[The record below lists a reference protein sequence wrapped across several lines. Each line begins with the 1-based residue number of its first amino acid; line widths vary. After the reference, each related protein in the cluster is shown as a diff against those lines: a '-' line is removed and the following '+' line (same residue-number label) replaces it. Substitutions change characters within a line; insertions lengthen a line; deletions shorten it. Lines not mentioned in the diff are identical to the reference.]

1 MIRNT
6 FARAAAFLALVSL
19 VATPALPQSQIDVSR
34 QVKGVLPIA
43 NGGTGTTAGAQA
55 PLVSGTNIK
64 TVNGTTM
71 LGSGDI
77 ATPQGTVTSVAPITL
92 GTAGTDLA
100 SSVATGTT
108 TPVIT
113 LNVPSASASARGA
126 LSSADWST
134 FNGKQAALVS
144 GTSIK
149 TVNGTSLLGSGDVGV
164 GVTSV
169 SGTGSASGLS
179 LSGTVTSTG
188 SLTLGG
194 TLAVL
199 PGNFASQTANTV
211 LAAPNGAAGVP
222 AFRALVAAD
231 VPTLNQST
239 TGSAATLTT
248 PRTITTT
255 GDLSH
260 VVTFDGSA
268 NVTAAGTLAT
278 VNSNVGTFGSGTLV
292 PVITVNGKGL
302 VTAVSTT
309 AVSAGGSG
317 TVTSVGGTGTVS
329 GLSLSGTVTTSG
341 NLTLGGALDLSSP
354 PAIGGTSAAA
364 ITGTTL
370 TANASTSASAAN
382 GAIRYGTL
390 TYSDTNHL
398 FTLQSSQNSYVQGVI
413 QNSNAGAA
421 ASADLVLAN
430 DVTTATTNYGN
441 LGINSSGFTGTGSLN
456 LPKAVYLTGTTGDLV
471 LGTTTSN
478 AIRFV
483 INGGATDAATISTA
497 GLLTA
502 NSFASS
508 SAALTGGSVNSTPIG
523 ATTASTGAFTT
534 LSASST
540 VSGTGFSTYLASP
553 PAIGGTAAAAGSFT
567 TLGATGLVT
576 TAASTTSNAGIRLPH
591 GAAPTSPTNGDL
603 WTTTTGLFARINGAT
618 VGPYGSG
625 GGSPGGSTTQLQY
638 NNAGAFAGA
647 SGITT
652 TGTEMAI
659 APAANAVPLTVS
671 GYSLTGANAQAL
683 LDLSGTWNT
692 TGTPTALKLN
702 ITNTASNASSK
713 LLDLQVASASKFSI
727 SSSGA
732 ISASPS
738 GDVTHQM
745 AGAANAATLQAGLIS
760 LIGTATSV
768 TIQSS
773 SNINLKTNNGT
784 QALTINNSQQV
795 TAVSPTGGL
804 GYGTGAGGTVTQAT
818 SRTTGVTL
826 NKVTGAITLFSTT
839 TSAGQVTTFT
849 LTDSAINATDTISCT
864 QQTGAGLYWCAAT
877 AMSAGSA
884 NISIYTPAAV
894 GSAEAP
900 VFNFTVTRGATS

>member
-6 FARAAAFLALVSL
+6 FARLAACLALASL
-19 VATPALPQSQIDVSR
+19 VTTPARPQSQIDVSR
-34 QVKGVLPIA
+34 QVKGVLPTA
-43 NGGTGTTAGAQA
+43 NGGTGTTTGAQA

-64 TVNGTTM
+64 TVNGTTL
-71 LGSGDI
+71 LGGGDV

-169 SGTGSASGLS
+169 SGTGSA
-179 LSGTVTSTG
+179 
-188 SLTLGG
+188 
-194 TLAVL
+194 
-199 PGNFASQTANTV
+199 
-211 LAAPNGAAGVP
+211 
-222 AFRALVAAD
+222 
-231 VPTLNQST
+231 
-239 TGSAATLTT
+239 
-248 PRTITTT
+248 
-255 GDLSH
+255 
-260 VVTFDGSA
+260 
-268 NVTAAGTLAT
+268 
-278 VNSNVGTFGSGTLV
+278 
-292 PVITVNGKGL
+292 
-302 VTAVSTT
+302 
-309 AVSAGGSG
+309 
-317 TVTSVGGTGTVS
+317 S

-483 INGGATDAATISTA
+483 INSGASDAATISTA

-738 GDVTHQM
+738 GDITHQL
-745 AGAANAATLQAGLIS
+745 AGAGNAATLQAGLIS

-768 TIQSS
+768 TLQSS